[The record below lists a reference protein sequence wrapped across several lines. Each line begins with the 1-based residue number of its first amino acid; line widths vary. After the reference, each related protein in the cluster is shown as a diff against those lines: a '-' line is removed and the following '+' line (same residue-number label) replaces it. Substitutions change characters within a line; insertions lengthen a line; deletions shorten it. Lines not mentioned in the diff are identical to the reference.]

1 MTQAASD
8 ELQLQVERLRAEN
21 EQLRTALH
29 SRVIIEQAKGAAS
42 ARLGVTPD
50 EAFAIIRGFSRSQR
64 RNIHEFAAEIVA
76 QHGHL
81 DGAALR

>member
-29 SRVIIEQAKGAAS
+29 RRVIIEQAKGAAS

-50 EAFAIIRGFSRSQR
+50 EAFELIRSFARSQR

-76 QHGHL
+76 QRGHL
-81 DGAALR
+81 DGSALR